1 MIARLRL
8 LPLLLLGAACGQA
21 APPPPFDGEAAL
33 ALVAAQVAFGP
44 RVPGTTAHRLAGD
57 WMDSLLTAQADT
69 VLVQAWQHETA
80 TGDTIPLR
88 NFLARFRPEARHRVL
103 LLAHWD
109 TRPRSDG
116 PGRAEGADSMAPI
129 PGAND
134 GGSGTA
140 VLLEVARVLS
150 ANPPPAG
157 VGVDLLLVD
166 GEDYGHFPATDVLLG
181 SKYYAANPPAGPRP
195 VWAVLL
201 DLVGAHSAR
210 FAQESYSQVGAP
222 RLVNR
227 VWELA
232 AELGHGERFPAQGGG
247 AITDDHIPLQ
257 EAGIPAI
264 NVIDEGFINGP
275 IWHTE
280 HDTIDKVS
288 AHSLAVV
295 GEVVLALIWQERP

>member
-1 MIARLRL
+1 MIARLSLRL

-140 VLLEVARVLS
+140 VLLEAQHTCVQMRGVREPEARTRTT
-150 ANPPPAG
+150 AYRG
-157 VGVDLLLVD
+157 
-166 GEDYGHFPATDVLLG
+166 T
-181 SKYYAANPPAGPRP
+181 YA
-195 VWAVLL
+195 
-201 DLVGAHSAR
+201 
-210 FAQESYSQVGAP
+210 
-222 RLVNR
+222 
-227 VWELA
+227 
-232 AELGHGERFPAQGGG
+232 
-247 AITDDHIPLQ
+247 DD
-257 EAGIPAI
+257 PAI
-264 NVIDEGFINGP
+264 R
-275 IWHTE
+275 TE
-280 HDTIDKVS
+280 FLT
-288 AHSLAVV
+288 
-295 GEVVLALIWQERP
+295 LIRPDADGAT